1 MMTIEYEQAL
11 IEQATF
17 LAARRDQR
25 LEYELHQAI
34 DPLYEISDEETR
46 RRAFEPAFARFFA
59 KLGLD
64 RIVADLIAER
74 PLVSQ
79 HVGRCVVREAP
90 RAKVESAELFV
101 RRAGAGSSA
110 SGRTLVIQVCPQSLV
125 DSEPFALRMRRELL
139 HVADMLDE
147 RFGYTPDTVA
157 PGAPGAR
164 QSLLRDRYRVL
175 WDIYVEGRLSRRG
188 LSDKSMAAGVRRSLQ
203 HVFATYDPQAVDGV
217 FDELFDT
224 PTLTHD
230 DLLARARSPEL
241 LFPACVDSEGSAGAA
256 AHAQIGPGQ
265 PCPLCGFPTHDWFDF
280 GADADGTVI
289 NAIRRNHAGWSPRD
303 GACRQCAEM
312 CAAAVSSVE
321 L

>member
-1 MMTIEYEQAL
+1 MMTIEYDQAL

-25 LEYELHQAI
+25 LERELHEAI

-46 RRAFEPAFARFFA
+46 RRAFEPAFARFFS

-64 RIVADLIAER
+64 RIVIDLIAER
-74 PLVSQ
+74 PLISQ

-101 RRAGAGSSA
+101 RRAGTGSSA
-110 SGRTLVIQVCPQSLV
+110 SGRTLVIQACPQSLV
-125 DSEPFALRMRRELL
+125 DSERFALRMRRELL

-147 RFGYTPDTVA
+147 HFGYTPDTVA

-164 QSLLRDRYRVL
+164 QSLLRDRYRIL
-175 WDIYVEGRLSRRG
+175 WDIYVEGRLSREG
-188 LSDKSMAAGVRRSLQ
+188 LGDKSMATNVRRSLH
-203 HVFATYDPQAVDGV
+203 HVFATYDPQAVHAV
-217 FDELFDT
+217 FDKLFDT

-230 DLLARARSPEL
+230 DLLAWARSPES
-241 LFPACVDSEGSAGAA
+241 LFPACVASAGAA
-256 AHAQIGPGQ
+256 AQAKISPGQ

-280 GADADGTVI
+280 GPDTDGTVI
-289 NAIRRNHAGWSPRD
+289 NAIQRNHAGWSSHD

-312 CAAAVSSVE
+312 CAAAVSSFE

>member
-1 MMTIEYEQAL
+1 MMSIEYDQTL

-25 LEYELHQAI
+25 LERELHEAI

-46 RRAFEPAFARFFA
+46 RRAFEPAFARLFSKF
-59 KLGLD
+59 GLD
-64 RIVADLIAER
+64 RIVTDLIAER
-74 PLVSQ
+74 ALIGK

-101 RRAGAGSSA
+101 RRAGAVSST
-110 SGRTLVIQVCPQSLV
+110 SERTLVIQACPQSLV
-125 DSEPFALRMRRELL
+125 DSQRFAVRMRRELL

-147 RFGYTPDTVA
+147 HFGYARDTVA

-175 WDIYVEGRLSRRG
+175 WDIYVEGRLSRQG
-188 LSDKSMAAGVRRSLQ
+188 LSDKSLSAGARRSLL
-203 HVFATYDPQAVDGV
+203 HVFTTYDPQAVHGV
-217 FDELFDT
+217 FERLFDT

-230 DLLARARSPEL
+230 DLLAWARSPEL
-241 LFPACVDSEGSAGAA
+241 LFPACVDSEGSGGAA
-256 AHAQIGPGQ
+256 AQAQISPGQ
-265 PCPLCGFPTHDWFDF
+265 PCPLCGFPTYDWFDF
-280 GADADGTVI
+280 GGDAEGTVI
-289 NAIRRNHAGWSPRD
+289 NAIQRNHASWLSRD

-312 CAAAVSSVE
+312 CAAAASSIE
-321 L
+321 R